1 MPTLQ
6 PNIYIYIY
14 IYILYIL
21 YIIYISYIY
30 IYILATEFND
40 KQWIDHYKEKAF
52 YDYFL

>member
-6 PNIYIYIY
+6 PNIY

>member
-14 IYILYIL
+14 YIYYILYI
-21 YIIYISYIY
+21 YHIY